1 MKKLFVILT
10 RNSNF
15 VVDCVESIL
24 KYHPN
29 DDIIIVDS
37 NSDDLSYV
45 DKLENKIKKI
55 NLIKNKNFMDGAI
68 WYTYE
73 NYKKYTNYAFLQD
86 STELLTNIDF
96 AFNNDITSIQ
106 YFNDSIDM
114 NRDQFMIPKLKE
126 YTNLDLPNEILGL
139 FGPMMICSRNFLDK
153 AKKLGMSKVLPER
166 KDCQNSMERVW
177 GFVASHLGYDIKENS
192 IEGAHGGQQ
201 YKNFKHVYKKYA
213 ERK

>member
-15 VVDCVESIL
+15 VIDCVESIL
-24 KYHPN
+24 KYHPD

-37 NSDDLSYV
+37 DSDDLSYV
-45 DKLENKIKKI
+45 SKLKSKIKKI

-73 NYKKYTNYAFLQD
+73 NYTNYTNYAFLQD

-96 AFNNDITSIQ
+96 AFDSDITSVQ
-106 YFNDSIDM
+106 YFNDYIDM
-114 NRDQFMIPKLKE
+114 NRDQFMIEKLKK
-126 YTNLDLPNEILGL
+126 YTGLDLTNKILGL
-139 FGPMMICSRNFLDK
+139 FGPMMVCSRNFLDNV
-153 AKKLGMSKVLPER
+153 KKIGMSKVLPER

-177 GFVASHLGYDIKENS
+177 GFVASHLGYDIKENC
-192 IEGAHGGQQ
+192 IEGIHRGQG
-201 YKNFKHVYKKYA
+201 FKDFKYVYKKYA